1 MRFAVT
7 LGFAALLL
15 AQTEEVRNPH
25 ASPKDIEAGAKI
37 FRSHCA
43 ECHGLNGEGGRGPA
57 LTSGEFYHGSSDA
70 DLLRNISD
78 GIPGTEMPGVFF
90 SPAQVWQVVAYVRSL
105 SEKGAR
111 ESVPGDPA
119 SGARIFRGKGG
130 CIACHLVRG
139 EGGRQGPELS
149 YIGSQ
154 RSAAHLRE
162 SILKPN
168 ARVEMEYWTAR
179 LRTVQGETIEGY
191 VLNEDTHSIQLL
203 DSKDRLLS
211 IPKTALRELNIDQ
224 TSRMPSYEG
233 KLSDQELDDL
243 IAYLKSLRRERRV
256 GQ

>member
-7 LGFAALLL
+7 LVFAGSLL
-15 AQTEEVRNPH
+15 AQTEQIKNPLT
-25 ASPKDIEAGAKI
+25 SPKDIEAGAKI

-43 ECHGLNGEGGRGPA
+43 ECHGLNGEGGRGPR

-105 SEKGAR
+105 SEQGAK

-119 SGARIFRGKGG
+119 SGRRIFRGKGG
-130 CIACHLVRG
+130 CPACHLVRG
-139 EGGRQGPELS
+139 EGGRQGPDLS

-162 SILKPN
+162 SILKPS

-179 LRTVQGETIEGY
+179 LKTVQGEAVEGY

-203 DSKDRLLS
+203 DAKDRLRS
-211 IPKTALRELNIDQ
+211 IPKTAIREQSIDK

-243 IAYLKSLRRERRV
+243 VAYLKSLRRERRLE
-256 GQ
+256 Q